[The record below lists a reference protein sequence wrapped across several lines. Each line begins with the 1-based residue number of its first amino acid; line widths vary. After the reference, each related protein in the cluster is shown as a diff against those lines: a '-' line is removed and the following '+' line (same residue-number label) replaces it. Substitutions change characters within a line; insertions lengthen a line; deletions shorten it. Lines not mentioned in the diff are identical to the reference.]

1 MANGYSYEYDSA
13 ANTIIISNLEHFDP
27 AHTFLCGQC
36 FRWEQE
42 DDGSFTGV
50 AYGRVINIK
59 AEGTTAKISN
69 CTEED
74 FNSFWRA
81 YLNLDADYGAIKSAL
96 AGDEHLS
103 RAMDFGWGIR
113 ILNQEPFECLI
124 SFVISTQNQ
133 IPRIKKIISKMCE
146 LFGDKI
152 SHGGKDYYAFPDC
165 RTLAS
170 LTEADLAPLNAGYR
184 AAYILDAAKKVASG
198 EIDLNKIC
206 TLPTAEAKAEL
217 MKIKGVGPKVADCT
231 MLFSLHKGD
240 AFPVDV
246 WVQRIVRE
254 LYLGD
259 DASLKQIGQFAI
271 EKFGDNS
278 GIAQQY
284 LFYYARENN

>member
-1 MANGYSYEYDSA
+1 MANGYSYEYDSI
-13 ANTIIISNLEHFDP
+13 ANTVIISNLEHFNP
-27 AHTFLCGQC
+27 VHTFLCGQC

-50 AYGRVINIK
+50 AYGRVVNIK
-59 AEGTTAKISN
+59 TEGTTVRISN

-74 FNSFWRA
+74 FKSFWRP
-81 YLNLDADYGAIKSAL
+81 YLNLDTDYGAIKSAL
-96 AGDEHLS
+96 ADGGHLS

-113 ILNQEPFECLI
+113 LLNQEPFECLI

-133 IPRIKKIISKMCE
+133 IPRIKKIIRKMCE
-146 LFGDKI
+146 LFGDRI
-152 SHGGKDYYAFPDC
+152 SHSGKDYYTFPDC

-170 LTEADLAPLNAGYR
+170 LTEKDLAPLNAGYR
-184 AAYILDAAKKVASG
+184 AAYILDAARKVASG
-198 EIDLNKIC
+198 EIDLDKIC
-206 TLPTAEAKAEL
+206 SLPTAEAKAEL

-254 LYLGD
+254 LYLGEG
-259 DASLKQIGQFAI
+259 ASLKQIGQFAR